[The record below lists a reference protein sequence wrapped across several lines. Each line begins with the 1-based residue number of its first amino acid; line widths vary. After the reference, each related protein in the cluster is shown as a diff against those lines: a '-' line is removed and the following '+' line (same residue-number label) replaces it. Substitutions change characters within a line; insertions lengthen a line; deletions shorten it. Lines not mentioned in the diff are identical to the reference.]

1 MADER
6 GDTLCAALLTLAAE
20 FLVHGG
26 AALTI
31 RMDPAPAFVNLVND
45 PVLLRH
51 GVRLDIGLAKN
62 PNKNPVAERAIEE
75 LSLELL
81 HLAPEGGPVSQVT
94 LSLPVASMNSH
105 VRGGWLSSWEVWTQ
119 HDQVTGD
126 QLPVDDR
133 QLIVSKIKSRVG
145 KHAASAKSKAR
156 AIVRG

>member
-1 MADER
+1 MPPPEGLGVAPAADIVRRCRQYLLVLHETMSSYTHTLLVADER
-6 GDTLCAALLTLAAE
+6 GDTLRAALLTLAPE

-45 PVLLRH
+45 PLLLRH

-81 HLAPEGGPVSQVT
+81 HLAPEGGPFSQVT
-94 LSLPVASMNSH
+94 LSLPVASMNSS
-105 VRGGWLSSWEVWTQ
+105 VRGG
-119 HDQVTGD
+119 
-126 QLPVDDR
+126 
-133 QLIVSKIKSRVG
+133 
-145 KHAASAKSKAR
+145 
-156 AIVRG
+156 